1 MFVSFR
7 TGLFKRVWPVHLE
20 CVSHWK
26 PHLVELYRCRRFLQS
41 KRFKACFRGLIAV
54 VTVYFGAVV
63 SVLAQDPATVGQW
76 SPVMTWPYE
85 AIHAHLLPTGKV
97 IFWTRRDH
105 SQLWN
110 PASNVVSAAPGS
122 GANIF
127 CSGHAFL
134 ADGRLLVSGGHIQNW
149 VGLQSSY
156 TYHAFENEW
165 RELPD
170 MNNARWYPSVTTLPG
185 GDILVTSGW
194 IDTTH
199 GDNSIP
205 QVWQV
210 ASSSWRDLTTADL
223 SLPFYP
229 FMFVAPNGK
238 VFCAGPGQVSRYLDV
253 SKTGAWSF
261 VANNLY
267 GTRNW
272 SSAVMYDDGK
282 VLVIGGTQ
290 CAPYASK
297 CSKLPTDTAEIIDL
311 NSSTPAWSY
320 TGSMAGGRKLHNA
333 TLLPDGIV
341 LVTGG
346 SRGSEDPNS
355 NSKDPAYSTEAW
367 DPSTGSWSMRASL
380 TVFRAYHS
388 IALLLPDARVLS
400 AGGDFGG
407 ASAEIYSP
415 PYLFKGTRP
424 TISSAPASI
433 NYGQTFFVGTPN
445 AKSISKVTLLALSSV
460 THGFNMG
467 QRIVRPSFSTT
478 SGGLNVTASVT
489 SNSAPPG
496 YYMLFI
502 LNSTGVPSVAKFV
515 RLAAATPTPTPTAT
529 PTATPTPTPS
539 PTPTPTPTVTPTPTP
554 TPTPSPPQ
562 LSGMTV
568 VTAPSGAVVSAFTN
582 GYSYDIGKSLSVRA
596 DPLSG
601 VASVVFKLD
610 GNVIRKENMVPY
622 AVAGD
627 NNGTYTAWSPAVGD
641 HALIATP
648 FSATGGTGTAGTP
661 VTITFTVI
669 NSGATPTH
677 TPSPTATVSSRPTPP
692 EIPGPS
698 PTP

>member
-1 MFVSFR
+1 MDV
-7 TGLFKRVWPVHLE
+7 
-20 CVSHWK
+20 
-26 PHLVELYRCRRFLQS
+26 
-41 KRFKACFRGLIAV
+41 
-54 VTVYFGAVV
+54 
-63 SVLAQDPATVGQW
+63 
-76 SPVMTWPYE
+76 
-85 AIHAHLLPTGKV
+85 
-97 IFWTRRDH
+97 
-105 SQLWN
+105 
-110 PASNVVSAAPGS
+110 
-122 GANIF
+122 
-127 CSGHAFL
+127 
-134 ADGRLLVSGGHIQNW
+134 LLVSGGHTQNW

-156 TYHAFENEW
+156 TYDTFDNEW
-165 RELPD
+165 TQLPD
-170 MNNARWYPSVTTLPG
+170 MNNARWYPSVTTLPDG
-185 GDILVTSGW
+185 EILVTSGW

-205 QVWQV
+205 QVWQN
-210 ASSSWRDLTTADL
+210 ATSSWRDLTTADL

-238 VFCAGPGQVSRYLDV
+238 VFCAGPGRASRYLDV
-253 SKTGAWSF
+253 SKTGAWRF

-272 SSAVMYDDGK
+272 GSAVMYDDGK
-282 VLVIGGTQ
+282 VLVTGGTQ
-290 CAPYASK
+290 CDPYATN
-297 CSKLPTDTAEIIDL
+297 CTKLPTNTAETIDL
-311 NSSTPAWSY
+311 NSPTPAWRY
-320 TGSMAGGRKLHNA
+320 ADSMAGARKLHNA
-333 TLLPDGIV
+333 TLLPDGTV

-355 NSKDPAYSTEAW
+355 NSKNPAYSSEVWNPA
-367 DPSTGSWSMRASL
+367 TGSWSTLASL

-415 PYLFKGTRP
+415 PYLFKGARP
-424 TISSAPASI
+424 TISSAPTSI

-445 AKSISKVTLLALSSV
+445 AQSISEVTLLALSSV

-478 SGGLNVTASVT
+478 PGGLNVTASMT

-515 RLAAATPTPTPTAT
+515 KVGAAAPTPTPSPTAT
-529 PTATPTPTPS
+529 PTATPTPTVT
-539 PTPTPTPTVTPTPTP
+539 PTPTATPTPTPTPPPTPTVTPTPTP
-554 TPTPSPPQ
+554 TPTPSGPQ

-582 GYSYDIGKSLSVRA
+582 GYNYDIRNSLSVRA

-601 VASVVFKLD
+601 VASVVFKFD
-610 GNVIRKENMVPY
+610 GKVIRKENTIPY
-622 AVAGD
+622 SVAGD
-627 NNGTYTAWSPAVGD
+627 SNGSYTAWRPAVGN
-641 HALIATP
+641 HALVATP

-669 NSGATPTH
+669 NSGATPTPA
-677 TPSPTATVSSRPTPP
+677 PSPAATVSPTPIPTAP
-692 EIPGPS
+692 ETPGPS